1 MYGHLNNL
9 SCSRGYGISCIL
21 GPYGLDSNGIGV
33 DGLFGLFGGIRW
45 RRSGIRVIREEV

>member
-33 DGLFGLFGGIRW
+33 DGLFGGIRW
-45 RRSGIRVIREEV
+45 RRSGIGVIRVIREEV